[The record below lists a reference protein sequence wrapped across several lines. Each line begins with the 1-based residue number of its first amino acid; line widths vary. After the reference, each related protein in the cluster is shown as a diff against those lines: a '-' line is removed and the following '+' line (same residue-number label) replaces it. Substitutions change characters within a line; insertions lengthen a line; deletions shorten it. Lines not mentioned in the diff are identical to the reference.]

1 VKDLD
6 RLWAPWRMSY
16 IESSKQDKEECIF
29 CVKPRENRDEEN
41 LILKRGRYAF
51 IVMNL
56 YPYNTGHVMVSPYRH
71 VPSLVELTDEEG
83 MEVMK
88 LVALSIKA
96 LQHAMNPHGFNVG
109 ANIGRIA
116 GAGIAEHVHI
126 HVVPRWAGD
135 TNFMTVVS
143 GTKVMPELIT
153 DTYKKLVNSLSKVE

>member
-1 VKDLD
+1 
-6 RLWAPWRMSY
+6 MSY

>member
-1 VKDLD
+1 MKDLD